1 MMREYLRAKIH
12 NATVTEAD
20 IEYVGSLTLDRD
32 LMDAADLRPFER
44 IDVYNVTNGERFS
57 TYIIEGARG
66 SGKVCINGAA
76 AHRARPGDRIIIA
89 AYCRLAEHEFDGFVP
104 RLVFVN
110 ERNRLVT
117 LAELKNA
124 GARSP
129 VTV

>member
-20 IEYVGSLTLDRD
+20 IEYVGSLTLDAD

-44 IDVYNVTNGERFS
+44 VDVYNVTGGERFA
-57 TYIIEGARG
+57 TYIIQGPRA

-89 AYCRLAEHEFDGFVP
+89 AYCRLEEHEFSGFVP
-104 RLVFVN
+104 RLIFVDEQN
-110 ERNRLVT
+110 KLVS

-129 VTV
+129 VPV

>member
-1 MMREYLRAKIH
+1 
-12 NATVTEAD
+12 VTEAD

-44 IDVYNVTNGERFS
+44 VEVYNVTGGERFS
-57 TYIIEGARG
+57 TYIIEGPRA

-89 AYCRLAEHEFDGFVP
+89 AYCRLEEHEFPGFVP
-104 RLVFVN
+104 RLVFVD
-110 ERNRLVT
+110 EKNRPVT

-124 GARSP
+124 GVNAP
-129 VTV
+129 VPV

>member
-1 MMREYLRAKIH
+1 MIREYLRAKIH

-44 IDVYNVTNGERFS
+44 VDVYNVTGGERFS
-57 TYIIEGARG
+57 TYIIEGPRG

-89 AYCRLAEHEFDGFVP
+89 AYCRLEDQELSGFVP
-104 RLVFVN
+104 RLVFVDKN
-110 ERNRLVT
+110 NRPVT

-124 GARSP
+124 GVGSP
-129 VTV
+129 VSS